1 MQAHLRAGQDVKF
14 RDSYAPLPSC
24 RVSQF
29 LAASFARNRRFRDFL
44 KFGTFGG
51 CASGERAVLRV
62 LSEYSLPLTFTLNGR
77 PSGPACCFVFGYRLG
92 TGVPP
97 WGPPPHLGPAVHS
110 DGWTALHIAAAYGNR
125 RIVGLLVESGADVNT
140 QEFGGCAVSVAAIG
154 GVRRPS
160 PRHRRPCRLTPLH
173 FAASNGNS
181 DAIAE
186 LLLRGADGAVQ
197 DYYGYRCAR
206 RTADRTET
214 APRARAQAHAEARRG
229 R

>member
-1 MQAHLRAGQDVKF
+1 MRERGARW
-14 RDSYAPLPSC
+14 
-24 RVSQF
+24 RV
-29 LAASFARNRRFRDFL
+29 L
-44 KFGTFGG
+44 G
-51 CASGERAVLRV
+51 V
-62 LSEYSLPLTFTLNGR
+62 LSEYFSVNVYPKMKTRSTLG
-77 PSGPACCFVFGYRLG
+77 ACVLFCFRVPVGA
-92 TGVPP
+92 GVPP

-186 LLLRGADGAVQ
+186 LLLRGADGAGQ
-197 DYYGYRCAR
+197 SSG
-206 RTADRTET
+206 
-214 APRARAQAHAEARRG
+214 
-229 R
+229 